1 MSGIHPLKIEH
12 DFFKHALFRNKDLE
26 IEQLDAMKR
35 IEILRLEREY
45 DVVLLPSIDLATSLS
60 LRGIK
65 DSKIPVIARAGDPHS
80 PLAYDIIGMADSLG
94 VDWFF
99 SFYAPASFYE
109 YYPKRFKYEIVHFG
123 LEPSLYENTADWE
136 DRIPDRVVLS
146 GALDKPDLVHKV
158 YYRIYLKR
166 PKALSSDW
174 HYKLRTKCNKLPYV
188 VHTRDVY
195 PGQSTEQLHTVLS
208 MFNAAIASTTSHQ
221 TVKYKE
227 TPAAGCLTFMEITER
242 NGGSFLGYEDGKSA
256 IFINESNYKKK
267 FQEYLDNPNDPRW
280 KMIASEGRRH
290 ALENLSNDRGVE
302 NLIHVMR
309 KALGEENTA
318 RL

>member
-1 MSGIHPLKIEH
+1 MNGTASITLQYH
-12 DFFKHALFRNKDLE
+12 FFKRALFRNKNLE
-26 IEQLDAMKR
+26 IDQLDALKR
-35 IEILRLEREY
+35 INILKLEQEY
-45 DVVLLPSIDLATSLS
+45 DIVLLPMLDLATSLS

-65 DSKIPVIARAGDPHS
+65 DSKIPVIARANDPHA
-80 PLAYDIIGMADSLG
+80 PLAEDIIGMADSLG

-99 SFYAPASFYE
+99 SFYAPVSFYE
-109 YYPKRFKYEIVHFG
+109 YYPRRFKYETVHMG
-123 LEPSLYENTADWE
+123 LEPSLYKNTADWE
-136 DRIPDRVVLS
+136 GRIPDRIALS
-146 GALDKPDLVHKV
+146 GALDKPDLVHKA

-208 MFNAAIASTTSHQ
+208 MFNAAIAATTSHQ

-227 TPAAGCLTFMEITER
+227 TPTAGCLTFMEVTER

-256 IFINESNYKKK
+256 IFINKSNYKKK
-267 FQEYLDNPNDPRW
+267 FQEYLDSLNDPRW
-280 KMIASEGRRH
+280 ERIAQKGRRH
-290 ALENLSNDRGVE
+290 ALENLSNDVGVE

-309 KALGEENTA
+309 KAMGEESVPNP
-318 RL
+318 